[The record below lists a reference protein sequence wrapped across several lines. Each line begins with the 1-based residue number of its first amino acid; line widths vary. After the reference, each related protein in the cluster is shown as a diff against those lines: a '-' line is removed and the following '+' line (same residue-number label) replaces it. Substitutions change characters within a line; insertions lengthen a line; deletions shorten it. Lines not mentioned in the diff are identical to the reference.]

1 MITKGG
7 VKMIWSITI
16 LPNDFE
22 QKRIATG
29 YLVEAENINDAI
41 NQVQKIGTVIK
52 VVPADW
58 ED

>member
-1 MITKGG
+1 MRGEIR
-7 VKMIWSITI
+7 MIWRITV

-22 QKRIATG
+22 QKKIATG

-41 NQVQKIGTVIK
+41 NQVQKFGTVVK